1 MHDAYT
7 PIVFQRHSL
16 QLRAVMIDNRPWFIA
31 YDFARL
37 IAAPRA
43 LLLARRMPAHQRRTV
58 LLQYDS
64 GTREE
69 LDAISDVGAY
79 HALFRFGHPEH
90 RCIGRWLSEEV
101 VPTLHDQHREADV
114 SPRRAFMSWA
124 NQRIGVVKWQGELWI
139 ARRDLPVFMAAH
151 DEPALRDEPSW
162 RHIPFGEW

>member
-1 MHDAYT
+1 MQDAYT

-16 QLRAVMIDNRPWFIA
+16 QLRAVMIDNRPWFVA

-58 LLQYDS
+58 LLQYET

-69 LDAISDVGAY
+69 MEVISDAGAY
-79 HALFRFGHPEH
+79 NALFRFGHPEH

-101 VPTLHDQHREADV
+101 VPTLHDQFREVDA

-124 NQRIGVVKWQGELWI
+124 NQRVGVVQWQGELWI
-139 ARRDLPVFMAAH
+139 ARRDLPIFMAAH
-151 DEPALRDEPSW
+151 DETALRDGPSW
-162 RHIPFGEW
+162 RNVPVGDW

>member
-16 QLRAVMIDNRPWFIA
+16 QLRALMIDNRPWFVA

-69 LDAISDVGAY
+69 LDVISDVGAY
-79 HALFRFGHPEH
+79 HALFRFG